1 MFFFFPLAEKKQA
14 WYNFFMKILHCSDI
28 HLESKLS
35 ALPHNKALLRRG
47 EILESFCSL
56 MRQAQ
61 ADGFGAFIVAGDLFE
76 GNVVAP
82 STKTAL
88 VSAFCDCPD
97 VDFIILTGNH
107 DGDAFGADF
116 VRRLPAN
123 VHVLGRNGMEEF
135 VKDGVCFVGAD
146 MTETTMRDIQ
156 AYPWKK
162 EYYNVFICHG
172 DIGKDSED
180 GAIDLDGVYDL
191 AGDDIAM
198 GHIHSFHI
206 EGAGR
211 GYAAYSGCLEPRGY
225 DETGEKGF
233 VIVNTEILNRADS
246 IAFAPYARRL
256 AWQINLDVSDCADKS
271 QIVDKA
277 RSLIGEGLISEND
290 MVEFYLVGEVAEDCV
305 FTEMQIKNELK
316 KYLFDVKVRDKT
328 KLRLDI
334 EALKGTPSLK
344 AEFITLAEKEIPD
357 EEMRNTVIRYA
368 LNALNGEEIDE
379 L

>member
-88 VSAFCDCPD
+88 ISAFCDCPD

-135 VKDGVCFVGAD
+135 VKDVVEDVIEKGGDFGK
-146 MTETTMRDIQ
+146 T
-156 AYPWKK
+156 
-162 EYYNVFICHG
+162 
-172 DIGKDSED
+172 DIGQGKTVIVEFSSPN
-180 GAIDLDGVYDL
+180 
-191 AGDDIAM
+191 IAKP
-198 GHIHSFHI
+198 FHM
-206 EGAGR
+206 GR